1 MDQEKINKIK
11 NIINIFLSK
20 KRYWISAIIVVIVVL
35 SFLLK
40 DKAAGV
46 VVVTVENKTLTQ
58 TVLATGQVTS
68 NVDLGLSFNSSGNV
82 SSVKVKVGDKV
93 KKGGVIATLEQG
105 SVGAALT
112 SARGSVAAA
121 EARYKKII
129 DGYSNEEIAIAQINL
144 ENTKA
149 TQDVLVKNAL
159 NNLLSSYP
167 EAIPVDSSKDY
178 IAPVISGNYILGK
191 EGTINLKVYNSS
203 DGKSFDAS
211 GLTTGFGPLND
222 DVAQPIGN
230 SGLYIK
236 LPTAGTV
243 ESTDW
248 KIEIPN
254 KKASNYL
261 ANYNAYQSALQTK
274 SSAVS
279 SAEAELALKKA
290 IARPADVALAEADI
304 LQARGT
310 LEQAQANYENTIIRA
325 PADGTITSIDVK
337 VGELAT
343 ASKQVVMLQDVSNLY
358 IKTKINESN
367 IASVAVGQNVAVSF
381 DAFPGEFTGNVVQV
395 DPAAKIEDG
404 IVNYEIKISIN
415 EKNDTI
421 RPGMNADVKIN
432 AGEKS
437 NVMTVAKAG
446 VKKDDTGSYVDL
458 VTNKKNKK
466 SVKRN
471 VVTGMS
477 GDGGLIEIQSGL
489 SVGDEIVLS
498 RPE

>member
-1 MDQEKINKIK
+1 MDQDKINKIK
-11 NIINIFLSK
+11 NIVSIFFGK
-20 KRYWISAIIVVIVVL
+20 KRYWISAIIIVIIAL

-40 DKAAGV
+40 DPSKGV
-46 VVVTVENKTLTQ
+46 VVATVENKSITQ

-82 SSVKVKVGDKV
+82 SSVKVKVGDQV
-93 KKGGVIATLEQG
+93 KKGGIIATLEQG

-112 SARGSVAAA
+112 SARGAVAAA

-129 DGYSNEEIAIAQINL
+129 DGSSNEEIAIAQINL

-167 EAIPVDSSKDY
+167 EAIPVDFSKDY

-203 DGKSFDAS
+203 NGKSFDAS

-236 LPTAGTV
+236 LPTSGTV

-261 ANYNAYQSALQTK
+261 VNYNAYQSALQAK
-274 SSAVS
+274 SATVS

-325 PADGTITSIDVK
+325 PADGTITSVDIK
-337 VGELAT
+337 VGELAST
-343 ASKQVVMLQDVSNLY
+343 SKQVVMLQDVSNLY

-367 IASVAVGQNVAVSF
+367 IASVVVGQSVIISF
-381 DAFPGEFTGNVVQV
+381 DAFAGEFTGSVVQV

-415 EKNDTI
+415 EKSDVI

-432 AGEKS
+432 AGGKD
-437 NVMTVAKAG
+437 NVLVVSKAG
-446 VKKDDTGSYVDL
+446 VKKDETGSYVDM
-458 VTNKKNKK
+458 VTNKKSKK
-466 SVKRN
+466 SVKQS
-471 VVTGMS
+471 VTTGVL

-489 SVGDEIVLS
+489 SVNDEIILS
-498 RPE
+498 RP